1 MRYFASCCQTLK
13 CHENS
18 CGLMNAYEARGTWWV
33 RIFCNCWNLNLPLH
47 VHTTFIWEIKFLKSG
62 QMGGYF
68 QGLPAESVTCN
79 VSTKKLKLLS
89 HTEIESLVIFF
100 LIFFLDQEYPL
111 NHYLER
117 NQLLLENKDLDL
129 FFYPWVGEC
138 WHMVGALIVKSC
150 RKRTVSCK
158 SCSVLAR
165 IAFGQGV
172 LHVKFQGGEKGCWN
186 TELKCVWSSSI
197 NYTVG

>member
-1 MRYFASCCQTLK
+1 M
-13 CHENS
+13 
-18 CGLMNAYEARGTWWV
+18 LMKPEGHDEFGFSIIAGTWTFHSTCTLLSSGRLSFWKV
-33 RIFCNCWNLNLPLH
+33 GDGRLFPSFSH
-47 VHTTFIWEIKFLKSG
+47 V
-62 QMGGYF
+62 
-68 QGLPAESVTCN
+68 PVTCN

-89 HTEIESLVIFF
+89 HTEIESL
-100 LIFFLDQEYPL
+100 LIFFFYYFLDREYPL

-129 FFYPWVGEC
+129 FFYSWVGEC
-138 WHMVGALIVKSC
+138 LHMVGALIVKSC

-172 LHVKFQGGEKGCWN
+172 LHVKFQGGKKGCWN